1 MAKLFGGAEGQEV
14 LRAFDGVLEAAE
26 ELLEVFAALDEI
38 DVGGVD
44 DEEVG
49 GGVAEEEVF
58 VGVGYFFD
66 VFEGDVVFVA
76 RGFFGDAGAED
87 FWFGL
92 QVDDEIGSGD
102 VFGENFEVALIEFE
116 FFVIEIEV
124 GEDAV
129 FFEQE
134 IGEDGAGSFHLE
146 SFADTLLAFHQEIH
160 LGAQGSAWFLF
171 IEIGEEWVVFAVVD
185 AAGVKAFGEDF
196 GESGFPDAE
205 RAFDDDEAGRLRAT
219 LWDRSTFGGGGVVGR
234 HLFETTAA

>member
-1 MAKLFGGAEGQEV
+1 
-14 LRAFDGVLEAAE
+14 
-26 ELLEVFAALDEI
+26 
-38 DVGGVD
+38 
-44 DEEVG
+44 
-49 GGVAEEEVF
+49 VF

-66 VFEGDVVFVA
+66 VLEGDVVFVA

-87 FWFGL
+87 FGFGL

-160 LGAQGSAWFLF
+160 LGAEGGAGFF
-171 IEIGEEWVVFAVVD
+171 FVEIGEERVVFAVVD
-185 AAGVKAFGEDF
+185 AAGVKAFSEDF
-196 GESGFPDAE
+196 CEGGLADAK
-205 RAFDDDEAGRLRAT
+205 RALDDDEAGRLQAT
-219 LWDRSTFGGGGVVGR
+219 LWDGSAFRGGGVVGR
-234 HLFETTAA
+234 HLFAVTSARARVNGWIIAESYSARSAGCCQLTGEQEHSEK